1 MRKRSPP
8 SPQRLKGGAMINQ
21 CPGCGSN
28 NFRVAPAPAPH
39 NQKLI
44 CSDCDRHIKW
54 LPKPKNIERHQN
66 LKIRLQTLSFK
77 VNGWESIFIND
88 LIKNLRITER
98 DGKIFKL
105 SPRQLETLEKIEG
118 KSLTVNPQN
127 LDINGGVR

>member
-1 MRKRSPP
+1 
-8 SPQRLKGGAMINQ
+8 MINN

-28 NFRVAPAPAPH
+28 NLQIKDAPAPH

-88 LIKNLRITER
+88 LIKNLRIAER

-105 SPRQLETLEKIEG
+105 SPRQSECLEKIEG
-118 KSLTVNPQN
+118 KILTVNPQN
-127 LDINGGVR
+127 SVINGGVR

>member
-1 MRKRSPP
+1 
-8 SPQRLKGGAMINQ
+8 MINN
-21 CPGCGSN
+21 CPGCGST
-28 NFRVAPAPAPH
+28 NFQVEDAAPPH

-44 CSDCDRHIKW
+44 CSDCDRFIKW

-88 LIKNLRITER
+88 LIKNLRIAER

-118 KSLTVNPQN
+118 KFILK
-127 LDINGGVR
+127 I